1 MTTWLLHVE
10 SEYEQDRD
18 DLHGWK
24 RLEKDHSLEDEKK
37 LVEKLHVNSVDKSSH
52 AHDTFTVDFE
62 KRLAGIENGAN
73 THTNA
78 HTHTQTHSRTHQH
91 THTQKCTPTSTL
103 TDSQN
108 THTHTHPHTKI
119 RTNNY
124 TCTIGNNFYCWSNH
138 SNQFRSM
145 RV

>member
-103 TDSQN
+103 SLSLTHTN
-108 THTHTHPHTKI
+108 THTNTHKHTHTYTHTQN
-119 RTNNY
+119 RNY
-124 TCTIGNNFYCWSNH
+124 RQQQKRGWRVQQ
-138 SNQFRSM
+138 QF
-145 RV
+145 